1 MMNLQNIFSE
11 PTNALLILS
20 GDKQLIL
27 DENFR
32 EDKVTSNINDF
43 LDDNLP
49 HYEDKD
55 EQYKLYIE
63 DEAHNIIQFLEEE
76 NLINDE
82 SVNEQYVVDF
92 FKQSKYTVFPDNSIH
107 LSFNEYKNLLIKLIK
122 TIHKDYFIDI
132 IKNTN
137 SFGNRKVI
145 FTDIFTEDEIKLFKK
160 PVLLL
165 NVKSI
170 PNNDGI
176 IRYALT
182 KSTLDTEKH
191 NLFLQNL
198 SYEALKKYNEL
209 ILENEYFVPLTEF
222 EFTYKNIQFLI
233 LIQLNQ

>member
-11 PTNALLILS
+11 PINALLILS

-32 EDKVTSNINDF
+32 EDKVTSNINEF
-43 LDDNLP
+43 LDDTLP
-49 HYEDKD
+49 HYENKN

-63 DEAHNIIQFLEEE
+63 DEAQNIIQFLEEE
-76 NLINDE
+76 NLINNE
-82 SVNEQYVVDF
+82 HINEQYIVDF
-92 FKQSKYTVFPDNSIH
+92 FKQSKHIIFPDNSIH

-122 TIHKDYFIDI
+122 NIDKDYLANI
-132 IKNTN
+132 IKNTTTY
-137 SFGNRKVI
+137 SNRKVI

-165 NVKSI
+165 NVKCIQS
-170 PNNDGI
+170 NDGFI
-176 IRYALT
+176 QYTLI
-182 KSTLDTEKH
+182 KSTLNTEQH

-209 ILENEYFVPLTEF
+209 ILENEYLVPLTEF
-222 EFTYKNIQFLI
+222 EFTYKNIQFLV
-233 LIQLNQ
+233 LIQE

>member
-11 PTNALLILS
+11 PINALLILS

-32 EDKVTSNINDF
+32 EDKVTSNINEF
-43 LDDNLP
+43 LDDTLP
-49 HYEDKD
+49 HYEDKN

-63 DEAHNIIQFLEEE
+63 DEAQNIIQFLEEE
-76 NLINDE
+76 NLINNE
-82 SVNEQYVVDF
+82 HINEQYIVDF
-92 FKQSKYTVFPDNSIH
+92 FKQSKHIIFPDNSIH

-122 TIHKDYFIDI
+122 TIDKDYLANI
-132 IKNTN
+132 IKNTTTY
-137 SFGNRKVI
+137 SNRKVI

-165 NVKSI
+165 NVKCIQS
-170 PNNDGI
+170 NDGFI
-176 IRYALT
+176 QYTLI
-182 KSTLDTEKH
+182 KSTLDTEQH

-222 EFTYKNIQFLI
+222 EFTYKNIQFLV
-233 LIQLNQ
+233 LIQEN